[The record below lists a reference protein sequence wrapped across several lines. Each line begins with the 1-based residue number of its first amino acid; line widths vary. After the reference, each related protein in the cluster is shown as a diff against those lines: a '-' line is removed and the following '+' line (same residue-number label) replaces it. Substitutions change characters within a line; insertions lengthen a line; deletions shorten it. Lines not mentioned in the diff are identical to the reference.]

1 MKKAVGLLT
10 GLAVSFGVATAAHAG
25 PRLDQIMDEQ
35 VIRVGTPGDYRPFA
49 IKNDDGEYEGHDID
63 VIEAMADGLNLSIE
77 YVPTSWPDLLDDLQA
92 DKFDV
97 AVGGIT
103 RTAARL
109 GQVDMLPGYA
119 PFGKVALARKSE
131 ADKYKSLE
139 DLNQPSVHV
148 IKNQGGTNEQF
159 VFDNLTEAEGSK
171 IWQADKCDVA
181 VGGIT
186 RTAARL
192 GQVDMLPGY
201 APFGKVAL
209 ARKSEADKYKS
220 LEDLNQP
227 SVHVIKNPGGTNEQF
242 VLDNL
247 TEAEVST
254 HEHNAEIPGLIA
266 EGKGDIMIT
275 ETFEALHY
283 ANEDDRLAA
292 LFVDDPLTPQDELGF
307 LLPTDDAD
315 FTRVMRFAWDLMDTR
330 GVLDEAQ
337 NNWLK

>member
-1 MKKAVGLLT
+1 MKKTVGLLT
-10 GLAVSFGVATAAHAG
+10 GLAVSFGIATAAHAG
-25 PRLDQIMDEQ
+25 PRLDQIMEEQ

-49 IKNDDGEYEGHDID
+49 IKTEDGDYEGHDID
-63 VIEAMADGLNLSIE
+63 VISAMADGLDLTIE

-103 RTAARL
+103 RNATRL

-119 PFGKVALARKSE
+119 PFGKVALARKSD

-139 DLNQPSVHV
+139 DLNQP
-148 IKNQGGTNEQF
+148 E
-159 VFDNLTEAEGSK
+159 
-171 IWQADKCDVA
+171 
-181 VGGIT
+181 
-186 RTAARL
+186 
-192 GQVDMLPGY
+192 
-201 APFGKVAL
+201 
-209 ARKSEADKYKS
+209 
-220 LEDLNQP
+220 
-227 SVHVIKNPGGTNEQF
+227 VHVIKNPGGTNEQF
-242 VLDNL
+242 VLEYL
-247 TEAEVST
+247 TDAEVST

-292 LFVDDPLTPQDELGF
+292 LFIDEPLTPQDELGF